1 MNMYQTL
8 LMRHSRDVYKRGQFK
23 GDAPADPS
31 RRGKNHFRIVKR
43 GEDFGIIFHNTQIIT
58 VYPNGLVKL
67 CANGWE
73 SSPTTRQAFSTMGF
87 LIRTQANNGY
97 RNTMV
102 ARYSA
107 LYDRRGY
114 RSGHTGEW
122 YVFYDDM
129 VLDSNG
135 VLLGDHKPQYKYV
148 SDRAARKEFDTDAAE
163 FRKLVPL
170 LLATSLARLRA
181 ASDRLGDWEARW
193 QARYVRDR
201 TDQILQLG
209 MCEQYADLVDAWNGY
224 SYPIPQSGESCP
236 KKLWSSIRASCV
248 RKMTVIVEVSA

>member
-1 MNMYQTL
+1 MDMYQTL

-73 SSPTTRQAFSTMGF
+73 NSPTTRQAFSAMGF
-87 LIRTQANNGY
+87 WIQTQNNNGY

-102 ARYSA
+102 
-107 LYDRRGY
+107 RGY

-129 VLDSNG
+129 VLDSNA

-148 SDRAARKEFDTDAAE
+148 ADRAARKEFDTDAAE
-163 FRKLVPL
+163 FRKLIPL
-170 LLATSLARLRA
+170 LLATSPARLRA
-181 ASDRLGDWEARW
+181 ASDRLGNWEARW
-193 QARYVRDR
+193 QSRYVRER

-209 MCEQYADLVDAWNGY
+209 MSEQYADLVDAWSGWSGH
-224 SYPIPQSGESCP
+224 SYAVESCP
-236 KKLWSSIRASCV
+236 KKLWASIRASCV
-248 RKMTVIVEVSA
+248 RKMTVIVKVSA